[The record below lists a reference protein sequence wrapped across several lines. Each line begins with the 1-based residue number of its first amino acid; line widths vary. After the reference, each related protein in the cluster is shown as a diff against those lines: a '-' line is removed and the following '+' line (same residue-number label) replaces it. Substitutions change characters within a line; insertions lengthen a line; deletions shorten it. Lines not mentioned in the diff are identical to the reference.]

1 MFIFTEDYK
10 LGITTIDEEHEKLV
24 GLLNDAIEMSQ
35 DKDLDLPSFAA
46 KLKSDLQDYANTHF
60 SHEEAYMEKIQDPE
74 LPRQRKEHQAF
85 MKNSLFET
93 SMGTDNTVVTI
104 YADNDTIINGGHFIR
119 LSDVR
124 ETEWYRYLQE
134 AGNNSVLY
142 FYYDQWKSSAVQ
154 PRRSV
159 LFIRKLNFFGQD
171 SCEKIVTIEMDYSSL
186 VRNLDNMNYESEI
199 YICKDNQI
207 LLSNNGY
214 NQPGWPFSEWK
225 ENIQPD
231 YQKEYSA
238 YGEHLQIAVCKRS
251 RGIRAQIWNHMPLI
265 VFLVLIN
272 TVMPWILMRLI
283 NRSFTARVE
292 ELSKAFDHVDA
303 DHLQEISYVRG
314 KDEIGSLMLNYNHM
328 ASRLN
333 DLIQTVYKDRLREQE
348 MDIARQ
354 NAELLALQSQVN
366 PHFLFN
372 ALESIRMHSI
382 LKKEYE
388 TADMVGKLAVMERQN
403 VDWSTDFV
411 RMKKELEFVE
421 AYLGLQKYRFGD
433 RLSYELNIE
442 PECEDIQIPRLTF
455 VTFVENACV
464 HGIESKTAS
473 CWIFVR
479 VYRKHKDIWIE
490 VEDTGSGMDE
500 DKVAEIKEKM
510 CNASIE
516 KLREKGRVGIINA
529 CLRLKMITD
538 NKVCFHIESEV
549 GIGTTIQIRMPIDSL
564 DDRIQMHR

>member
-1 MFIFTEDYK
+1 M
-10 LGITTIDEEHEKLV
+10 
-24 GLLNDAIEMSQ
+24 
-35 DKDLDLPSFAA
+35 
-46 KLKSDLQDYANTHF
+46 
-60 SHEEAYMEKIQDPE
+60 
-74 LPRQRKEHQAF
+74 
-85 MKNSLFET
+85 
-93 SMGTDNTVVTI
+93 
-104 YADNDTIINGGHFIR
+104 
-119 LSDVR
+119 
-124 ETEWYRYLQE
+124 
-134 AGNNSVLY
+134 
-142 FYYDQWKSSAVQ
+142 
-154 PRRSV
+154 
-159 LFIRKLNFFGQD
+159 
-171 SCEKIVTIEMDYSSL
+171 
-186 VRNLDNMNYESEI
+186 
-199 YICKDNQI
+199 
-207 LLSNNGY
+207 
-214 NQPGWPFSEWK
+214 
-225 ENIQPD
+225 
-231 YQKEYSA
+231 
-238 YGEHLQIAVCKRS
+238 
-251 RGIRAQIWNHMPLI
+251 
-265 VFLVLIN
+265 
-272 TVMPWILMRLI
+272 
-283 NRSFTARVE
+283 
-292 ELSKAFDHVDA
+292 
-303 DHLQEISYVRG
+303 RG

-433 RLSYELNIE
+433 RLSYELEIE

-479 VYRKHKDIWIE
+479 VYRKHEDIWIE

-549 GIGTTIQIRMPIDSL
+549 GIGTTIQIRIPIDAL